1 MSNLNRKQFV
11 TLSASALCTLGLAG
25 CGGNK
30 ADDKK
35 EGSGDGAKCSVYF
48 LNFKPEADKEWQ
60 DLAKKYTEE
69 TKVPVK
75 VVTAASD
82 TYAQTFQSEINK
94 EASAAPTLFQTNGP
108 SGLIG
113 VKDYCI
119 DLKDAKILGELTN
132 DALKLEQDGVV
143 YGVDYVEED
152 FGIIYNK
159 KLLEKAGYKG
169 EDIKDFASLKKIV
182 EDIQARKDEIGVKG
196 AFTSAGLDSSSDWR
210 FTTHLA
216 NLPLYYE
223 FKDTGK
229 PDAKEIKGTYL
240 PNYKQIFDL
249 YINNSTCDPTQL
261 AGKTGDDSVAEFV
274 NQEAV
279 FYQNGTWAYN
289 DIKKLGD
296 DALGMIPIYIGVKGE
311 EKQGMCSGGENYWCV
326 SSKADEDSQQATL
339 DFMYWCVTSDT
350 ATKAI
355 AEEMGLTI
363 PFKNAKPTSN
373 ALANIAADYA
383 KKGNEPVAWDFIYIP
398 SQEWKTNLSSAL
410 KGYAAGT
417 EDWDAV
423 KTAFVDGWKTEKEAN
438 AE

>member
-35 EGSGDGAKCSVYF
+35 EGSGDGAKGSVYF

-355 AEEMGLTI
+355 LLLISLLIMPRRAMSLWLGTSSIFLLRSGR
-363 PFKNAKPTSN
+363 PTS
-373 ALANIAADYA
+373 
-383 KKGNEPVAWDFIYIP
+383 PVRSRVMRQVPRIGMP
-398 SQEWKTNLSSAL
+398 LRLRSLMVGRLKRKQTLS
-410 KGYAAGT
+410 K
-417 EDWDAV
+417 V
-423 KTAFVDGWKTEKEAN
+423 CF
-438 AE
+438 

>member
-1 MSNLNRKQFV
+1 M
-11 TLSASALCTLGLAG
+11 LA
-25 CGGNK
+25 
-30 ADDKK
+30 
-35 EGSGDGAKCSVYF
+35 
-48 LNFKPEADKEWQ
+48 
-60 DLAKKYTEE
+60 YT
-69 TKVPVK
+69 TFR
-75 VVTAASD
+75 D
-82 TYAQTFQSEINK
+82 TTAQTFQSEINK
-94 EASAAPTLFQTNGP
+94 DASVAPTLFQTNGP

-119 DLKDAKILGELTN
+119 DLKGAKILDELTN
-132 DALKLEQDGVV
+132 DALKLQEDGVV

-152 FGIIYNK
+152 YGIIYNK

-169 EDIKDFASLKKIV
+169 DDIKDFASLKKIA
-182 EDIQARKDEIGVKG
+182 EDIQARKAELGVKG

-223 FKDTGK
+223 FKDTGD
-229 PDAKEIKGTYL
+229 PEAKEIKGTYL

-249 YINNSTCDPTQL
+249 YINNATCSPTEL
-261 AGKTGDDSVAEFV
+261 SGKTGDDAVAEFV
-274 NQEAV
+274 NGDAV

-326 SSKADEDSQQATL
+326 SSKADDASQKATL
-339 DFMYWCVTSDT
+339 DFIYWCVTSDT
-350 ATKAI
+350 ATTAI
-355 AEEMGLTI
+355 AEEMGFTI
-363 PFKNAKPTSN
+363 PFKNAKPTKN
-373 ALANIAADYA
+373 ALANIAAEYA

-398 SQEWKTNLSSAL
+398 SQEWKNNLSSAL

-423 KTAFVDGWKTEKEAN
+423 KSAFVDGWKTEKEAN
-438 AE
+438 A